1 MNRQIRRVGVA
12 ILLVFVVT
20 FLNLNWI
27 QVIQAEKLAGDDRNV
42 RVLLKEYSIRRG
54 AIISA
59 DAQTVAN
66 SVETPD
72 EELKFLRTYP
82 TGPLFAHVAGYYSV
96 VFGRGGLERS
106 HNRDLTGEGGVL
118 TMQELGDRLLGG
130 EREGDTLFLSI
141 DSRLQKAAAEG
152 LGNQKGAVVAI
163 EPTTGQ
169 ILALVSFPS
178 FDPNPLSSHDSKE
191 VRAAWD
197 ALQSDP
203 NKPMLNRAVG
213 EAYPPGSTYK
223 IVTASAAI
231 EHGRGVDTA
240 FPVQSEYLPPQ
251 TDKPIGNFG
260 GRSCGGTMSEAFKIS
275 CNTFFAQLAAELD
288 QSDFEETAAGFGFEE
303 GGEAPPIDLDARA
316 SRFPTRDQ
324 LKSPAF
330 RAQSG
335 IGQFNVAATPL
346 GLLLVAAGVANGG
359 EVPVPKLVKEIRD
372 ARGTATERAEPEVWR
387 RAISDDTALAVK
399 SLMVS
404 VVAGGTGRGAQI
416 SGVPVAGK
424 TGTAE
429 TGREG
434 EPPHVWF
441 VAFAPADNPKIAVV
455 VLVENGGDLRD
466 EATGGR
472 VAAPIAKRV
481 IEAHRGIAK
490 W

>member
-1 MNRQIRRVGVA
+1 MNRQIRKVGLAV
-12 ILLVFVVT
+12 LLVFGAI
-20 FLNLNWI
+20 FANLNWV
-27 QVIQAEKLAGDDRNV
+27 QVIRADQLAGDDRNV

-54 AIISA
+54 AILSA
-59 DAQTVAN
+59 DGQTIAV
-66 SVETPD
+66 SEETPD
-72 EELKFLRTYP
+72 AKLKFLRTYP
-82 TGPLFAHVAGYYSV
+82 TGPLFSHVAGFYSV
-96 VFGRGGLERS
+96 VFGRAGLERS

-141 DSRLQKAAAEG
+141 DSRIQKAALEG
-152 LGNQKGAVVAI
+152 LGAQKGAVIAI
-163 EPTTGQ
+163 EPSTGQ

-178 FDPNPLSSHDSKE
+178 FDPNRLSSHKSEE
-191 VRAAWD
+191 VRAAWES
-197 ALQSDP
+197 LQNDP

-213 EAYPPGSTYK
+213 EAYPPGSTFK

-231 EHGRGVDTA
+231 EHGRGVDTS
-240 FPVQSEYLPPQ
+240 FPVQKEYLPPQ
-251 TDKPIGNFG
+251 TDKPIHNFG
-260 GRSCGGTMSEAFKIS
+260 GKSCGGTMTDAFKFS
-275 CNTFFAQLAAELD
+275 CNTFFAQLAAETD
-288 QSDFEETAAGFGFEE
+288 QSDFEETASAFGFEE
-303 GGEAPPIDLDARA
+303 RGESPPIDLDARA
-316 SRFPTRDQ
+316 SRFPSRDQ

-335 IGQFNVAATPL
+335 IGQFNVRATPL
-346 GLLLVAAGVANGG
+346 GMLLVATAVANRG

-372 ARGTATERAEPEVWR
+372 ARGTVTEGAGPEVWK
-387 RAISDDTALAVK
+387 RAISSDTASAVK
-399 SLMVS
+399 ALMVS

-434 EPPHVWF
+434 EAPHVWF
-441 VAFAPADNPKIAVV
+441 VAFAPADNPRIAVV

-481 IEAHRGIAK
+481 IEAHRGVAK